1 MPRQPHFTLT
11 LPAGKKEDNNVLS
24 PERVVEM
31 LAAAAGEG
39 VRLELVH
46 CHRCGL
52 AGGAGQLRTG

>member
-1 MPRQPHFTLT
+1 M
-11 LPAGKKEDNNVLS
+11 LS

-52 AGGAGQLRTG
+52 AGGVD